1 MARILLI
8 NSNKFMHPWPV
19 IPFGLCSLATYLET
33 IGGHN
38 IYFLDLCFSLNCTE
52 EIHKAV
58 QNFLPDVIGISIR
71 NIDDTG
77 GYDVHFLLEDVK
89 NDVID
94 SIKKEFSGPIVIG
107 GPSVGI
113 SGREMLEYFDLE
125 YAIRGDGEAAML
137 EFVNRIENQLPLEGL
152 KGLII
157 RREKR
162 IIQDNEPY
170 RVEDLNSLPFPK
182 PLRYLD
188 LDLYRRF
195 GSPIQIQTKRGCTFK
210 CAYCTYNKIEGNQYR
225 LIDPIRIADEI
236 EILTK
241 ETGINHIEFAD
252 SIFNVPLNHT
262 KELLREVI
270 RKKLDLKLHTMGIS
284 PAFVDEE
291 LLDLMK
297 SAGFNEADIGAES
310 ACDSILKSLNK
321 DFKCTDIINSSN
333 LFKKKKI
340 PVTWFILLGAPEET
354 RETVIETLSTVCKV
368 ASKWD
373 LIFVSTGVR
382 IYNGSP
388 IAEELM
394 KQNIKANDNFLRP
407 VKIEPENIS
416 LKDIHTIA
424 KHFSFRYP
432 NLYLYEKENITPGW
446 ILIIGTYLLKLFH
459 SRQPA
464 WRLLL
469 LIKRVEWLSGIVL
482 IKRSVFELRRHFDK
496 NNRKGNGFY
505 LIKKNRLHSK
515 TYKNA
520 ENS

>member
-1 MARILLI
+1 
-8 NSNKFMHPWPV
+8 
-19 IPFGLCSLATYLET
+19 
-33 IGGHN
+33 
-38 IYFLDLCFSLNCTE
+38 
-52 EIHKAV
+52 
-58 QNFLPDVIGISIR
+58 
-71 NIDDTG
+71 
-77 GYDVHFLLEDVK
+77 
-89 NDVID
+89 
-94 SIKKEFSGPIVIG
+94 
-107 GPSVGI
+107 
-113 SGREMLEYFDLE
+113 MLEYFDLE

-137 EFVNRIENQLPLEGL
+137 EFVNRIENLQPLDGL

-157 RREKR
+157 RIDKT
-162 IIQDNEPY
+162 IIQDNEPF
-170 RVEDLNSLPFPK
+170 RVDDLNSLPFPK
-182 PLRYLD
+182 PLRYLN

-210 CAYCTYNKIEGNQYR
+210 CAYCTYNKIEGNRYR

-262 KELLREVI
+262 KEVLREVI

-297 SAGFNEADIGAES
+297 EAGFNEADIGAES
-310 ACDSILKSLNK
+310 ACDSILESLNK
-321 DFKCTDIINSSN
+321 DFKRTDIINTAN
-333 LFKKKKI
+333 LLKKKKI

-354 RETVIETLSTVCKV
+354 RETVIETLSTICRV

-382 IYNGSP
+382 VYNGSP
-388 IAEELM
+388 VADEIL
-394 KQNIKANDNFLRP
+394 KQEKNSDNFLHP
-407 VKIEPENIS
+407 VKIEPEKIA
-416 LKDIHTIA
+416 LKEIHSIA
-424 KHFSFRYP
+424 KGFSFRYP
-432 NLYLYEKENITPGW
+432 NLYLYEKEHITPGW

-469 LIKRVEWLSGIVL
+469 LIKRIEWISGVVL
-482 IKRSVFELRRHFDK
+482 VKRSIFALRKQFDN
-496 NNRKGNGFY
+496 NNRNSKGFY
-505 LIKKNRLHSK
+505 LIESNELQSK
-515 TYKNA
+515 IYKNA
-520 ENS
+520 KNS